1 MTHITRRQSLGGIL
15 GLSLLPT
22 LAVQSAGA
30 AGQAAATKV
39 LAFDTPAARWIDA
52 FPVGNGRMGAMVFG
66 GTTTERLQLNH
77 IELWSGRTADH
88 NSPTALAALPKV
100 RQLLFDGNRPEANR
114 LAQADMMTPMT
125 GEDFGCYQ
133 MLSDLIF
140 AFDHTAVVS
149 GYRRELDLQNAE
161 VRVHYRVGTADYRR
175 TILASFPDKT
185 LVVRLETTA
194 PEGLNFTVNI
204 SRSQDAKVIRDGDR
218 VQLSGKPEPYGVE
231 FAAHLSC
238 TAETGTVTPLA
249 EGFRVQG
256 ARSATIR
263 LTAATNLLH
272 PDPVKQSLQAHA
284 AARAKSWPILAAGH
298 RADFAA
304 LFNAVDLSFA
314 SPPLPAIA
322 DKAPDRVVSPALF
335 ERYFHFGRYLLIS
348 STRPGSLPPN
358 LQGLWAD
365 GFAPPWS
372 ADYHININIQM
383 NFWPAEVCGLGALQA
398 TLFDYAERLKPHGE
412 ETARIAYGA
421 HGAVAHYTSNP
432 WGHTIA
438 DGNLQYGMWPEGL
451 AWLSLHF
458 WQHYLYTGDAM
469 FLRQRALPFLA
480 SCAEFTLDYLAEH
493 PKTGK
498 LVFGPACSPENTYI
512 MSDGTGGYIDMGG
525 GMAQSMAYTV
535 LRHTA
540 DAARVLDT
548 QGELIARCEAAIS
561 RLQRLQI
568 GPDGRILE
576 WSEPLPEQEPGH
588 RHVSHLFGLYPG
600 IEIDPRRTPE
610 LADAARK
617 TLAER
622 LRHGGGQTGW
632 SAAWLTMYRARL
644 GDGEDAHAM
653 LTKLLTESTQP
664 NLFDTHPWG
673 DGAIFQIDGNLGA
686 TAAIVEMLLQ
696 SHDGCLRLLPALP
709 QALATG
715 SFTGLRACGGLSVD
729 MSWRDGKVRS
739 LVLHPEKDVTF
750 EIVPPPGQTL
760 GELISSG
767 KRFPLSGPIGFR
779 CGQIYHM

>member
-1 MTHITRRQSLGGIL
+1 MTTFTRRQSLGGIL

-22 LAVQSAGA
+22 LAARSAAA
-30 AGQAAATKV
+30 AGTAATKA

-52 FPVGNGRMGAMVFG
+52 LPVGNGRLGAMVFG
-66 GTTTERLQLNH
+66 GVTTDRLQLNH
-77 IELWSGRTADH
+77 IELWSGRTKDH
-88 NSPTALAALPKV
+88 NSPTARTALPKV
-100 RQLLFDGNRPEANR
+100 RQLLFEGNRPEANR
-114 LAQADMMTPMT
+114 MAQADMMMPMT
-125 GEDFGCYQ
+125 AEDFGSYQ
-133 MLSDLIF
+133 MLGDLMF
-140 AFDHTAVVS
+140 AFDHAAEVS
-149 GYRRELDLQNAE
+149 GYLRELDLQNAE
-161 VRVHYRVGTADYRR
+161 VRVRYNIGGAQYTR
-175 TILASFPDKT
+175 TLLASYPDKA
-185 LVVRLETTA
+185 LLVRLETTA
-194 PEGLNFTVNI
+194 KEGLNFTVKI
-204 SRSQDAKVIRDGDR
+204 SRSQDAQVVRDGDT
-218 VQLSGKPEPYGVE
+218 VVLSGKPEPYGVE

-238 TAETGTVTPLA
+238 TAEGGTVEPLA
-249 EGFRVQG
+249 DGFRVRG
-256 ARSATIR
+256 AKSAIVR
-263 LTAATNLLH
+263 LTAATDLIQ
-272 PDPVKQSLQAHA
+272 PEPVGQSLQAHA
-284 AARAKSWPILAAGH
+284 AAGTKPWPALVAVH

-304 LFNAVDLSFA
+304 LFNTVDLSFA

-322 DKAPDRVVSPALF
+322 DKAPDRIVSPALL

-383 NFWPAEVCGLGALQA
+383 NFWPAEVCGLGALH
-398 TLFDYAERLKPHGE
+398 TSLFDYAERLKPYGE
-412 ETARIAYGA
+412 GTARIAYGA
-421 HGAVAHYTSNP
+421 AGAVAHYTSNP

-438 DGNLQYGMWPEGL
+438 DGNLQYGLWPEGL

-458 WQHYLYTGDAM
+458 WQHYLYTGDAV
-469 FLRQRALPFLA
+469 FLRDRALPFLA

-498 LVFGPACSPENTYI
+498 LVFGPACSPENTYV
-512 MSDGTGGYIDMGG
+512 MSDGTGGYVDMGG

-540 DAARVLDT
+540 DAARVLGAEADLT
-548 QGELIARCEAAIS
+548 ARCEDAID

-644 GDGEDAHAM
+644 GDGEEAHAM
-653 LTKLLTESTQP
+653 LTKLLNESTQP

-686 TAAIVEMLLQ
+686 AAAIVEMLLQ

-709 QALATG
+709 GGLATG
-715 SFTGLRACGGLSVD
+715 SVTGLRARGGMSVD

-739 LVLHPEKDVTF
+739 LVLRPEKDVMF
-750 EIVPPPGQTL
+750 EIVPPPGQTMDGL
-760 GELISSG
+760 LSSG
-767 KRFPLSGPIGFR
+767 KRLPLNGPIRLEGGTTYR
-779 CGQIYHM
+779 I